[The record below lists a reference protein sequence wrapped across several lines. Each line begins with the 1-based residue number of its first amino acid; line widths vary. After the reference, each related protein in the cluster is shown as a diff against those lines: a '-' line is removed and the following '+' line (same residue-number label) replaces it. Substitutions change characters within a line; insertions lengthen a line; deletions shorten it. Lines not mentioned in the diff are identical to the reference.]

1 MTQQAVLADGLMP
14 AAGNG
19 AVPAGARPA
28 GRRVVLVQT
37 KAEAAGAQEIT
48 RILGR
53 GLTARGYDVYSI
65 FLFRRTAAFDRE
77 PNTAFCAAQRP
88 TGPVT
93 LLKMFVA
100 LVRHLKE
107 LQPDVALCFQHYG
120 ILVGTLAAHMAG
132 TPIVIANRTSS
143 KSLVPRWARA
153 ADLAFGLIGLFRRV
167 VVNCRAIEQE
177 YAAFP
182 RRYRNRV
189 MRIDHGF
196 EAKAAALGRNDAR
209 KLLKLPADATLVG
222 SVGRLHPGKNPA
234 AAIRILPGRDWHLA
248 LAGQGEARREL
259 AALAAAL
266 GVNDRVHFLGELP
279 PARIGA
285 FLRALDVFVFPSL
298 AETFGLAAVRS
309 RASRSPGGGQRYRR
323 AAREAGGR
331 RPAVRLVRQ
340 CQRHGCF
347 RHGCPAAGRGPAAR
361 GRAGVA
367 RHAIV
372 ATLFPRRH
380 GGALCRADRGGGT
393 SLLAAS
399 QGLIRWR
406 PPISTPTDCLTAPK
420 RRRPQASGSVLR
432 RRCGTS
438 RSCSTR
444 RGCGAGRSA
453 RAITTLTARPASL
466 TSRYASSRC
475 ATPACAIL
483 SSTRPPCAPGL
494 LERL

>member
-222 SVGRLHPGKNPA
+222 SVGRLHPGKNLA

-298 AETFGLAAVRS
+298 AETFGLAAVEAAQAGVPVVANDIDVLRETLAVGG
-309 RASRSPGGGQRYRR
+309 RPCALFVNANDTGAFATAVQRLVEDRQLAAVLASRGTQLSQRYSLGAMVERYAGLIEAVARR
-323 AAREAGGR
+323 SW
-331 RPAVRLVRQ
+331 RPAK
-340 CQRHGCF
+340 
-347 RHGCPAAGRGPAAR
+347 A
-361 GRAGVA
+361 
-367 RHAIV
+367 
-372 ATLFPRRH
+372 
-380 GGALCRADRGGGT
+380 
-393 SLLAAS
+393 
-399 QGLIRWR
+399 
-406 PPISTPTDCLTAPK
+406 
-420 RRRPQASGSVLR
+420 
-432 RRCGTS
+432 
-438 RSCSTR
+438 
-444 RGCGAGRSA
+444 
-453 RAITTLTARPASL
+453 
-466 TSRYASSRC
+466 
-475 ATPACAIL
+475 
-483 SSTRPPCAPGL
+483 
-494 LERL
+494 

>member
-222 SVGRLHPGKNPA
+222 SVGRLHPGKNLA

-298 AETFGLAAVRS
+298 AETFGLAAVEAAQAGVPVVANDIDVLRE
-309 RASRSPGGGQRYRR
+309 RLAVGGRPCALFVNANDTGAFATAVQRLVEDRQLAAVLASRGTQLSQRYSLGAMVERYAGLIEAVARR
-323 AAREAGGR
+323 SW
-331 RPAVRLVRQ
+331 RPAK
-340 CQRHGCF
+340 
-347 RHGCPAAGRGPAAR
+347 A
-361 GRAGVA
+361 
-367 RHAIV
+367 
-372 ATLFPRRH
+372 
-380 GGALCRADRGGGT
+380 
-393 SLLAAS
+393 
-399 QGLIRWR
+399 
-406 PPISTPTDCLTAPK
+406 
-420 RRRPQASGSVLR
+420 
-432 RRCGTS
+432 
-438 RSCSTR
+438 
-444 RGCGAGRSA
+444 
-453 RAITTLTARPASL
+453 
-466 TSRYASSRC
+466 
-475 ATPACAIL
+475 
-483 SSTRPPCAPGL
+483 
-494 LERL
+494 

>member
-107 LQPDVALCFQHYG
+107 LQPDVVLCFQHYG

-222 SVGRLHPGKNPA
+222 SVGRLHPGKNLA

-248 LAGQGEARREL
+248 LAGQGEARRDL

-266 GVNDRVHFLGELP
+266 GVSDRVHFLGELP

-298 AETFGLAAVRS
+298 AETFGLAAVEAAQAGVPVVANDIDVLRETLAVGG
-309 RASRSPGGGQRYRR
+309 RPCALFVNANDTGAFATAVQRLVEDRQLAAVLASRGTQLSQRYS
-323 AAREAGGR
+323 
-331 RPAVRLVRQ
+331 L
-340 CQRHGCF
+340 
-347 RHGCPAAGRGPAAR
+347 
-361 GRAGVA
+361 
-367 RHAIV
+367 
-372 ATLFPRRH
+372 
-380 GGALCRADRGGGT
+380 GAMVERYA
-393 SLLAAS
+393 
-399 QGLIRWR
+399 GLIEAVSRRSWR
-406 PPISTPTDCLTAPK
+406 PVKA
-420 RRRPQASGSVLR
+420 
-432 RRCGTS
+432 
-438 RSCSTR
+438 
-444 RGCGAGRSA
+444 
-453 RAITTLTARPASL
+453 
-466 TSRYASSRC
+466 
-475 ATPACAIL
+475 
-483 SSTRPPCAPGL
+483 
-494 LERL
+494 

>member
-1 MTQQAVLADGLMP
+1 MTQQAVLADGLMA
-14 AAGNG
+14 AAGSG

-107 LQPDVALCFQHYG
+107 LQPDVVLCFQHYG

-222 SVGRLHPGKNPA
+222 SVGRLHPGKNLA

-248 LAGQGEARREL
+248 LAGQGEARRDL

-266 GVNDRVHFLGELP
+266 GVSDRVHFLGELP

-298 AETFGLAAVRS
+298 AETFGLAAVEAAQAGVPVVANDIDVLRETLAVGG
-309 RASRSPGGGQRYRR
+309 RPCALFVNANDTGAFATAVQRLVEDRQLAAVLASRGTQLSQRYS
-323 AAREAGGR
+323 
-331 RPAVRLVRQ
+331 L
-340 CQRHGCF
+340 
-347 RHGCPAAGRGPAAR
+347 
-361 GRAGVA
+361 
-367 RHAIV
+367 
-372 ATLFPRRH
+372 
-380 GGALCRADRGGGT
+380 GAMVERYA
-393 SLLAAS
+393 
-399 QGLIRWR
+399 GLIEAVSRRSWR
-406 PPISTPTDCLTAPK
+406 PVKA
-420 RRRPQASGSVLR
+420 
-432 RRCGTS
+432 
-438 RSCSTR
+438 
-444 RGCGAGRSA
+444 
-453 RAITTLTARPASL
+453 
-466 TSRYASSRC
+466 
-475 ATPACAIL
+475 
-483 SSTRPPCAPGL
+483 
-494 LERL
+494 

>member
-1 MTQQAVLADGLMP
+1 MTQQAVLADGLMA

-107 LQPDVALCFQHYG
+107 LQPDVVLCFQHYG

-209 KLLKLPADATLVG
+209 KVLKLPADATLVG
-222 SVGRLHPGKNPA
+222 SVGRLHPGKNLA

-248 LAGQGEARREL
+248 LAGQGEARRDL

-266 GVNDRVHFLGELP
+266 GVSDRVHFLGELP

-298 AETFGLAAVRS
+298 AETFGLAAVEAAQAGVPVVANDIDVLRETLAVGG
-309 RASRSPGGGQRYRR
+309 RPCALFVNANDTGAFATAVQRLVEDRQLAAVLASRGTQLSQRYSLGAMVERYAGLIEAVARR
-323 AAREAGGR
+323 SW
-331 RPAVRLVRQ
+331 RPAK
-340 CQRHGCF
+340 
-347 RHGCPAAGRGPAAR
+347 A
-361 GRAGVA
+361 
-367 RHAIV
+367 
-372 ATLFPRRH
+372 
-380 GGALCRADRGGGT
+380 
-393 SLLAAS
+393 
-399 QGLIRWR
+399 
-406 PPISTPTDCLTAPK
+406 
-420 RRRPQASGSVLR
+420 
-432 RRCGTS
+432 
-438 RSCSTR
+438 
-444 RGCGAGRSA
+444 
-453 RAITTLTARPASL
+453 
-466 TSRYASSRC
+466 
-475 ATPACAIL
+475 
-483 SSTRPPCAPGL
+483 
-494 LERL
+494 

>member
-1 MTQQAVLADGLMP
+1 MTEQAMLADGLM
-14 AAGNG
+14 AAARND

-37 KAEAAGAQEIT
+37 QAEAAGAQEIT

-77 PNTAFCAAQRP
+77 PNTVFCAAQRP

-93 LLKMFVA
+93 LLRMFAA
-100 LVRHLKE
+100 LVRHFKE
-107 LQPDVALCFQHYG
+107 LQPDVVLCFQHYG

-132 TPIVIANRTSS
+132 TPIIIANRTSS

-153 ADLAFGLIGLFRRV
+153 ADLAFGLIGLFRKV

-209 KLLKLPADATLVG
+209 KLLKLPVDATLVG
-222 SVGRLHPGKNPA
+222 SVGRLHPGKNLA

-248 LAGQGEARREL
+248 LAGQGEARRDL
-259 AALAAAL
+259 VALATAL
-266 GVNDRVHFLGELP
+266 GVSDRIHFLGELP

-298 AETFGLAAVRS
+298 AETFGLAAVEAAQAGVPVVANDLDVLRETLAVGG
-309 RASRSPGGGQRYRR
+309 RPCALFVNANDTGAFATAVQRLVEDRQLAAVLASRGTQLSQRYSLDAMVERYAGLIEAVARR
-323 AAREAGGR
+323 SW
-331 RPAVRLVRQ
+331 RPAK
-340 CQRHGCF
+340 
-347 RHGCPAAGRGPAAR
+347 A
-361 GRAGVA
+361 
-367 RHAIV
+367 
-372 ATLFPRRH
+372 
-380 GGALCRADRGGGT
+380 
-393 SLLAAS
+393 
-399 QGLIRWR
+399 
-406 PPISTPTDCLTAPK
+406 
-420 RRRPQASGSVLR
+420 
-432 RRCGTS
+432 
-438 RSCSTR
+438 
-444 RGCGAGRSA
+444 
-453 RAITTLTARPASL
+453 
-466 TSRYASSRC
+466 
-475 ATPACAIL
+475 
-483 SSTRPPCAPGL
+483 
-494 LERL
+494 